1 MIVWRKVDHVG
12 QARVFLIRRSTITRR
27 PCRTR
32 NSDVAEPSRPGSPW
46 PHSLHLM
53 RSGIAVHGISGVGD
67 KALSTTYNPSL
78 GVVAPVD
85 GLPDGLPTSILEQ
98 EHHPGR
104 SNSHAV
110 CSRPAESQVIQSVVV
125 TYSSMKLPGLVMQD
139 SQGWTRLRHRRYL
152 LTQALRLQK
161 CTYCRR
167 HCGPSKFSRLEDE
180 RTLSRCKRLRWLGWC
195 STYYKADCLSARY
208 ARDERLI

>member
-1 MIVWRKVDHVG
+1 M
-12 QARVFLIRRSTITRR
+12 
-27 PCRTR
+27 
-32 NSDVAEPSRPGSPW
+32 
-46 PHSLHLM
+46 
-53 RSGIAVHGISGVGD
+53 
-67 KALSTTYNPSL
+67 
-78 GVVAPVD
+78 
-85 GLPDGLPTSILEQ
+85 PDGLPTSILEQ

-110 CSRPAESQVIQSVVV
+110 CSRPAESQVIQSIVV

-208 ARDERLI
+208 ARDERPESDLSTLGTTMTLRQRSISSRIGLLASQALEHHRMVSIAVCFVLLLELTRLCQQIA